1 MPAVLEFRFDS
12 CRAPAFR
19 RFVPPRGPERLRR
32 ARPTDGSRAG
42 NSAPGH
48 SFTVAQLIFTALPL
62 LTGPK
67 GTPANI
73 LLRSAMV
80 LSGRAAQDME
90 AGSSSFPGLEPAASI
105 CVNTREWWHRKSR
118 PPALHSFDEINVFI
132 LAQIHAYRIGA
143 RSVGVGATEVE
154 HTGAFGRDGD
164 RKRFAGSEIGDNC
177 LW

>member
-1 MPAVLEFRFDS
+1 MSAVLEFRFHS

-19 RFVPPRGPERLRR
+19 RLVPPRGPERLRR
-32 ARPTDGSRAG
+32 ARPTAGSRAG

-48 SFTVAQLIFTALPL
+48 SFTVVRFIFTALPL

-90 AGSSSFPGLEPAASI
+90 AGSSSFPG
-105 CVNTREWWHRKSR
+105 
-118 PPALHSFDEINVFI
+118 
-132 LAQIHAYRIGA
+132 
-143 RSVGVGATEVE
+143 VGASGLNLRQPEGMVAPKIE
-154 HTGAFGRDGD
+154 ATGAAFIRRD
-164 RKRFAGSEIGDNC
+164 
-177 LW
+177 